1 MNLLFGLQ
9 NLNHPRLVL
18 TLMLSCATASA
29 YADDCTLSVE
39 ANDLMQ
45 FNVKTLQ
52 VPSTCQQV
60 EVKLKHVGKQ
70 DAHVLGHDWVLARTA
85 DITALTNAGLAAGFD
100 RGYLPPGDPRILA
113 STGIVG
119 GGQETT
125 IKFSM
130 EKLAPGGDY
139 TFFCSFPGHAAL
151 MRGRFVVGPKPSAT
165 K

>member
-1 MNLLFGLQ
+1 MSTIVRSRASFI
-9 NLNHPRLVL
+9 VIAS
-18 TLMLSCATASA
+18 MLCCATAA
-29 YADDCTLSVE
+29 YADECTLSVE

-45 FNVKTLQ
+45 FNVRTLQ

-60 EVKLKHVGKQ
+60 EVKLRHVGKQ
-70 DAHVLGHDWVLARTA
+70 DAHVLGHDWVLARSA
-85 DITALTNAGLAAGFD
+85 DVTALTNAGMAAGFD
-100 RGYLPPGDPRILA
+100 RGYLPPGDARIVA

-119 GGQETT
+119 GGQEAT

-130 EKLAPGGDY
+130 EKLVPGGDY

-151 MRGRFVVGPKPSAT
+151 MRGRFVVGGSQRVAT